1 MNRSYIVNDVNG
13 NPINAK
19 YPPNKEKFGEEF
31 GGYRSE
37 AEKILFHDFVVLS
50 FDFYIFYNNTF
61 YFVNKEN
68 DSIKVSWN
76 AFLPDSK
83 VVYKEEEYNDE
94 MEFLENFKLD
104 DKLLMNI
111 IDNMESIE
119 ITKKVHKYYI
129 GYDDNGY
136 PYNCKYPPN
145 KEKYGDL
152 FEGYKNKAEGVLFYD
167 FGVQNYDVSFKYKG
181 KDYYLL
187 TEPDH
192 VAVCDDHFTEEYEVY
207 TDAMDLIENFEI
219 DGKPLIELMEEI
231 EEIDPE

>member
-1 MNRSYIVNDVNG
+1 MNKPYIIYNEKGDPVNG
-13 NPINAK
+13 K
-19 YPPNKEKFGEEF
+19 YPPNKEMYGDEF
-31 GGYRSE
+31 GGYNSE
-37 AEKILFHDFVVLS
+37 AEKILFYDFAVLS
-50 FDFYIFYNNTF
+50 SDLYIFYNDTF
-61 YFVNKEN
+61 YIVNKEN

-83 VVYKEEEYNDE
+83 VVNKEEEYHDE
-94 MEFLENFKLD
+94 MDFLENFKLD

-111 IDNMESIE
+111 IDNCEPIK
-119 ITKKVHKYYI
+119 ITKKIRKSYI

-136 PYNCKYPPN
+136 PYNCKYSPN

-207 TDAMDLIENFEI
+207 TDAMDLIENFKI
-219 DGKPLIELMEEI
+219 DGRPLIDLMDEI

>member
-1 MNRSYIVNDVNG
+1 MSKPYIVYDGNG
-13 NPINAK
+13 NPINGK
-19 YPPNKEKFGEEF
+19 YPPEKEKYGDEF
-31 GGYRSE
+31 GGYNSE
-37 AEKILFHDFVVLS
+37 AEKILFYDFAVLS
-50 FDFYIFYNNTF
+50 SDLYIFYNDTF
-61 YFVNKEN
+61 YIVNKEN

-83 VVYKEEEYNDE
+83 VVNKEEEYHDE
-94 MEFLENFKLD
+94 MDFLENFKLD

-111 IDNMESIE
+111 IDNCEPIK
-119 ITKKVHKYYI
+119 ITKKIRKSYI

-136 PYNCKYPPN
+136 PYNCKYSPN

-181 KDYYLL
+181 KDYFLL

-207 TDAMDLIENFEI
+207 TDAMDLIENFKI
-219 DGKPLIELMEEI
+219 DGRPLIDLMDEI

>member
-1 MNRSYIVNDVNG
+1 MNKPYIIYNEKGDPVNG
-13 NPINAK
+13 K
-19 YPPNKEKFGEEF
+19 YPPNKEMYGDEF
-31 GGYRSE
+31 GGYNSE
-37 AEKILFHDFVVLS
+37 AEKILFYDFAVLS
-50 FDFYIFYNNTF
+50 SDLYIFYNDTF
-61 YFVNKEN
+61 YIVNKEN

-83 VVYKEEEYNDE
+83 VVNKEEEYHDE
-94 MEFLENFKLD
+94 MDFLENFKLD

-111 IDNMESIE
+111 IDNSEPIK
-119 ITKKVHKYYI
+119 ITKKIRKSYI

-136 PYNCKYPPN
+136 PYNCKYLPN

-207 TDAMDLIENFEI
+207 TDAMDLIENFKI
-219 DGKPLIELMEEI
+219 DGRPLIDLMDEI

>member
-1 MNRSYIVNDVNG
+1 MNKPYIIYNKKGDLVNG
-13 NPINAK
+13 K
-19 YPPNKEKFGEEF
+19 YPPNIELYGEEF

-37 AEKILFHDFVVLS
+37 AEKILFHDFAVLS
-50 FDFYIFYNNTF
+50 SDFYIFYNDTF
-61 YFVNKEN
+61 YSVNKEA

-83 VVYKEEEYNDE
+83 VVYKEETYNDE
-94 MEFLENFKLD
+94 MELLEKFKLD
-104 DKLLMNI
+104 DKNLMDI
-111 IDNMESIE
+111 IDNMESIK
-119 ITKKVHKYYI
+119 ITKKVCKPYI
-129 GYDDNGY
+129 GYDENGY

-145 KEKYGDL
+145 KEKYGIL
-152 FEGYKNKAEGVLFYD
+152 FDGYKNKAEGVLFYD

-192 VAVCDDHFTEEYEVY
+192 VAVCDDHFTEEYEIY
-207 TDAMDLIENFEI
+207 TDAMDLIENFKI
-219 DGKPLIELMEEI
+219 DGRPLIDLMEEI